1 MSRDAPTLEIT
12 AEPSAQDVET
22 VAQGLIDF
30 NCPYMGP
37 ADFRRIGVWAKQEGS
52 LVAGLVGETA
62 RGFLFVEMLWVAP
75 GFRRAGLGSRVLRA
89 AEEEAAARGCGF
101 VLLDT
106 FDFQAR
112 PFYGRHGYREINELG
127 GFPNGHV
134 RYTLLKEL
142 GRDA

>member
-1 MSRDAPTLEIT
+1 MSPGALALEIT
-12 AEPSAQDVET
+12 AAPSPQDVEA

-30 NCPYMGP
+30 NCPFMGP
-37 ADFRRIGVWAKQEGS
+37 ADFRRIGVWARQEGTPI
-52 LVAGLVGETA
+52 AGLVGETA

-75 GFRRAGLGSRVLRA
+75 GFRQSGLGSRVLRA

-112 PFYGRHGYREINELG
+112 PFYERRGYRVINELA
-127 GFPNGHV
+127 GFPNGHL
-134 RYTLLKEL
+134 RFTLLKEL